1 MNEAKKFVYDKPKA
15 HLVKLYD
22 KKPTEDLHVMHK
34 RWSGDHMDKKA
45 NPSRSEDLLAIHHVL
60 KSRSAN
66 PSELPQHK
74 NLGMMRMHEDMDEA
88 CWDGYVAR
96 GMKNKGGRMVPNC
109 VPATEAVTTDKTP
122 FAGPFKKIDPAKQP
136 ARSRLKT
143 LTKKARETIAKSSYK
158 KSK

>member
-1 MNEAKKFVYDKPKA
+1 MEKRDT
-15 HLVKLYD
+15 D
-22 KKPTEDLHVMHK
+22 DLKQLHA
-34 RWSGDHMDKKA
+34 RWSGDHKDKKSD
-45 NPSRSEDLLAIHHVL
+45 PTTSERLLAVHHVL
-60 KSRSAN
+60 KKRGETPA
-66 PSELPQHK
+66 ELPQHK
-74 NLGMMRMHEDMDEA
+74 NLGMMRMHENMGEA

-96 GMKNKGGRMVPNC
+96 GMKKKGGRMVPNC
-109 VPATEAVTTDKTP
+109 VPATEAVTTDKPP